1 MSELLFTGQVP
12 IPDLAGG
19 VEKTSQILQNYS
31 ALQLAE
37 RKAKAD
43 AYKRT
48 EARKNRLREDYFSNT
63 AFAKILPSV
72 RPAVYQGVNYY
83 LNKYMEVDD
92 IPGGEDASAFLALAT
107 NVITD
112 AILPDV
118 SKQRN
123 DHIEGLQNPLASGN
137 SVLSVT
143 YTEEGLAENDA
154 IYNLTGAESRF
165 NPETGQIEVRE
176 VGATDFVP
184 LAETEASMATAP
196 YAPKISLK
204 SAPSTTFYADKWN
217 KTFGDGMRSRGNGK
231 FNEAQ
236 FYADFA
242 GLFLDTDKN
251 LQVAPNL
258 NVDSDQA
265 RNQLKVYE
273 ELQKLGPEKGLV
285 FQELNNE
292 SFRAFSSGSP
302 NSPFFQGEYKERG
315 YIQEAVKRIADEVMP
330 MAKSMFREAA
340 VKTNPADTT
349 AARIR
354 KNKEDMLDSMS
365 ADPLA
370 IPFTDEDGN
379 TRTLYGHRFRG
390 KKLETI
396 DKIQVDTGAAE
407 DRWIAG
413 QQEYID
419 QYLEEKR
426 REFGEEVVQERL
438 ADYTRFAEKEYEEGP
453 AGKKPDPTD
462 EKQKMQ
468 VFFKAYDPEIQK
480 HRVFFQG
487 PASSA
492 TDQTDLFELK
502 FESPS
507 FPEFEEILRNEYGF
521 EDALNDS
528 DLPGTEDYTPPQ
540 QDGGVQEDDFGNP
553 IKQ

>member
-1 MSELLFTGQVP
+1 M
-12 IPDLAGG
+12 
-19 VEKTSQILQNYS
+19 EKTSQILQNYS

-143 YTEEGLAENDA
+143 YTDESLAENDA

-273 ELQKLGPEKGLV
+273 ELQ
-285 FQELNNE
+285 
-292 SFRAFSSGSP
+292 S
-302 NSPFFQGEYKERG
+302 
-315 YIQEAVKRIADEVMP
+315 
-330 MAKSMFREAA
+330 
-340 VKTNPADTT
+340 
-349 AARIR
+349 
-354 KNKEDMLDSMS
+354 
-365 ADPLA
+365 
-370 IPFTDEDGN
+370 
-379 TRTLYGHRFRG
+379 
-390 KKLETI
+390 
-396 DKIQVDTGAAE
+396 
-407 DRWIAG
+407 
-413 QQEYID
+413 
-419 QYLEEKR
+419 
-426 REFGEEVVQERL
+426 
-438 ADYTRFAEKEYEEGP
+438 
-453 AGKKPDPTD
+453 
-462 EKQKMQ
+462 
-468 VFFKAYDPEIQK
+468 
-480 HRVFFQG
+480 
-487 PASSA
+487 
-492 TDQTDLFELK
+492 
-502 FESPS
+502 
-507 FPEFEEILRNEYGF
+507 
-521 EDALNDS
+521 
-528 DLPGTEDYTPPQ
+528 
-540 QDGGVQEDDFGNP
+540 
-553 IKQ
+553 

>member
-31 ALQLAE
+31 ALQMAE

-63 AFAKILPSV
+63 AFAKVLPSV
-72 RPAVYQGVNYY
+72 RPAVYEGVNYY

-92 IPGGEDASAFLALAT
+92 IPGGEDASAYLALAT

-112 AILPDV
+112 SILPDV

-137 SVLSVT
+137 SVLSMT

-176 VGATDFVP
+176 VGATDFVS
-184 LAETEASMATAP
+184 LAKTEAGMATSP
-196 YAPKISLK
+196 YAPIISLK
-204 SAPSTTFYADKWN
+204 SAPDTTFYANKWN
-217 KTFGDGMRSRGNGK
+217 KTFGDGMRSRGKGK
-231 FNEAQ
+231 FNEAE

-242 GLFLDTDKN
+242 RFFLDTDKN

-265 RNQLKVYE
+265 QNQLKVYE

-285 FQELNNE
+285 LQQLNNE
-292 SFRAFSSGSP
+292 SFQAFSSGSP

-315 YIQEAVKRIADEVMP
+315 YVQEAVKRIADEVMP
-330 MAKSMFREAA
+330 IAKSMFRQAA
-340 VKTNPADTT
+340 VTTNPANR
-349 AARIR
+349 AADRIR

-390 KKLETI
+390 TKLETI

-413 QQEYID
+413 QQEYVD
-419 QYLEEKR
+419 EYLDNKR
-426 REFGEEVVQERL
+426 REFGEETVQERL
-438 ADYTRFAEKEYEEGP
+438 VDYTARAEELYEER

-468 VFFKAYDPEIQK
+468 VFFKAYDPEIEK
-480 HRVFFQG
+480 NRVFFQG

-507 FPEFEEILRNEYGF
+507 FSELEEILRNEYDF
-521 EDALNDS
+521 EDGVNDS

-540 QDGGVQEDDFGNP
+540 QNGGVQVDDFGNP
-553 IKQ
+553 IKP